1 MSTLP
6 MSTLDELRAQLN
18 LIDEKLITTLSER
31 YEICRAVAKLKKEND
46 IPMMQPAR
54 VEEVKNRCA
63 VMAEHK
69 NVNPEFVRN
78 LYGLIIAEACRLED
92 SIIDNQV

>member
-1 MSTLP
+1 MSTLE
-6 MSTLDELRAQLN
+6 ELRERLN
-18 LIDEKLITTLSER
+18 RIDEQLITALGER
-31 YEICRAVAKLKKEND
+31 YEVCRAVAKFKKENN

-63 VMAEHK
+63 AMAEHK

-92 SIIDNQV
+92 SIIDNQA